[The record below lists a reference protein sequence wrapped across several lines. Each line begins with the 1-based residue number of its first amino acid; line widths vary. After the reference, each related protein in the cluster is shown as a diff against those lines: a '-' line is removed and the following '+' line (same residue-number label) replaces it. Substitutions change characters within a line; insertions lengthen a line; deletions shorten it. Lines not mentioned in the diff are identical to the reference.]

1 MFQPEQR
8 VRLPPCEAD
17 AIGIQTHER
26 ISLMAFLRTA
36 ALRAFAAASAIFAIF
51 PGIARAGD
59 ASPLGVWID
68 NTGRGAVEIK
78 PCGGNT
84 LCGHVVWVRNSKD
97 IKGCGRQIIGAA
109 RPIGSKGM
117 HQGWIYSPE
126 KKQRYDVEF
135 VPSGADKLRVTG
147 YAGIK
152 LFSRTMYWTRASS
165 DLVRCDSTQMAQT
178 APKPSEQAAAAT
190 AAPQKPEAPKEQ
202 AKPTQA
208 SPSALPKK
216 TVTQTETAT
225 PASTPAKEKAE
236 MDASSQQDAA
246 SIKSEDAVTADA
258 TAADEQAAENDAE
271 TAGEETAGSGLSK
284 LNLGG
289 MELGKVISR
298 KGGTCKLDL
307 PWVKVRFDCKDL

>member
-1 MFQPEQR
+1 
-8 VRLPPCEAD
+8 
-17 AIGIQTHER
+17 
-26 ISLMAFLRTA
+26 MAFLRT
-36 ALRAFAAASAIFAIF
+36 ALRAFAAASAIFTAFPAIA
-51 PGIARAGD
+51 GAGD
-59 ASPLGVWID
+59 TSPLGVWID
-68 NTGRGAVEIK
+68 NTGRGAIEIK

-109 RPIGSKGM
+109 RPIGSKGI

-135 VPSGADKLRVTG
+135 VPSGADRLRVTG

-152 LFSRTMYWTRASS
+152 LFSRTMYWTRASG
-165 DLVRCDSTQMAQT
+165 DLVRCDSTQTAKA
-178 APKPSEQAAAAT
+178 APKPSEQVAAAT
-190 AAPQKPEAPKEQ
+190 AAPQSAASPKEPD
-202 AKPTQA
+202 KPTQA
-208 SPSALPKK
+208 GSSGVPKK
-216 TVTQTETAT
+216 TATQPEDAT
-225 PASTPAKEKAE
+225 PASTLAKEKAE
-236 MDASSQQDAA
+236 KNASSQQDTA
-246 SIKSEDAVTADA
+246 SVKSEDDAVADA
-258 TAADEQAAENDAE
+258 AAAGEQTSENDAE

>member
-1 MFQPEQR
+1 
-8 VRLPPCEAD
+8 
-17 AIGIQTHER
+17 
-26 ISLMAFLRTA
+26 MAFLRTA
-36 ALRAFAAASAIFAIF
+36 ALRAFAAASAIFAVF
-51 PGIARAGD
+51 PAIARAGD

-68 NTGRGAVEIK
+68 DTGRGAVEIK
-78 PCGGNT
+78 SCGGST

-135 VPSGADKLRVTG
+135 VPSGSDKLRVTG

-165 DLVRCDSTQMAQT
+165 DLVRCDSTQTAQT
-178 APKPSEQAAAAT
+178 APKPSEQVAAAT
-190 AAPQKPEAPKEQ
+190 AAPQKPEAPKEH

-208 SPSALPKK
+208 APSALPKK
-216 TVTQTETAT
+216 TAT
-225 PASTPAKEKAE
+225 PAEDTPPANTSAKETAQK
-236 MDASSQQDAA
+236 DASGQRDTA
-246 SIKSEDAVTADA
+246 SVKGEDAVTDP
-258 TAADEQAAENDAE
+258 AADEQTAENDAASASEE

-289 MELGKVISR
+289 LQLGKVISR

-307 PWVKVRFDCKDL
+307 PWFKVRFDCKDL

>member
-1 MFQPEQR
+1 
-8 VRLPPCEAD
+8 
-17 AIGIQTHER
+17 
-26 ISLMAFLRTA
+26 MAFLRTA
-36 ALRAFAAASAIFAIF
+36 ALRAFTAATAIFAVF
-51 PGIARAGD
+51 PAIARAGD

-78 PCGGNT
+78 PCAGNN

-135 VPSGADKLRVTG
+135 VPSGADQLRVTG

-165 DLVRCDSTQMAQT
+165 DLVRCDSTQTAQT

-190 AAPQKPEAPKEQ
+190 AAPQKPEAPKDY

-208 SPSALPKK
+208 VPSALPKK
-216 TVTQTETAT
+216 TAT
-225 PASTPAKEKAE
+225 PAEDTPPANTSAKETAE
-236 MDASSQQDAA
+236 QDASSQQDTA
-246 SIKSEDAVTADA
+246 SVKSEDEVTVPS
-258 TAADEQAAENDAE
+258 AADEQ
-271 TAGEETAGSGLSK
+271 TAGNDDTSASEETAGSGLSK

-289 MELGKVISR
+289 LQLGKVISR

>member
-1 MFQPEQR
+1 
-8 VRLPPCEAD
+8 
-17 AIGIQTHER
+17 
-26 ISLMAFLRTA
+26 MAFLRTA
-36 ALRAFAAASAIFAIF
+36 GLGAFAAASAIFAIL
-51 PGIARAGD
+51 PDIAGAGD

-78 PCGGNT
+78 PCAGNT

-152 LFSRTMYWTRASS
+152 LFSRTMYWTRAGG
-165 DLVRCDSTQMAQT
+165 DLVRCDSTQTANA
-178 APKPSEQAAAAT
+178 APKPSEEVGAPT
-190 AAPQKPEAPKEQ
+190 AAPQSAASPKESDKPAQ
-202 AKPTQA
+202 AA
-208 SPSALPKK
+208 PSGAPKK
-216 TVTQTETAT
+216 TVTQTETAA

-236 MDASSQQDAA
+236 KDATSQQDAA
-246 SIKSEDAVTADA
+246 SVKSEDAVADA
-258 TAADEQAAENDAE
+258 TTGDEQAAENDAE
-271 TAGEETAGSGLSK
+271 AAGEETAGSGLSK

>member
-1 MFQPEQR
+1 
-8 VRLPPCEAD
+8 
-17 AIGIQTHER
+17 
-26 ISLMAFLRTA
+26 MAFLRPA
-36 ALRAFAAASAIFAIF
+36 ALRAFAAASAIFAVF
-51 PGIARAGD
+51 PAIARAGD

-78 PCGGNT
+78 QCGGST

-165 DLVRCDSTQMAQT
+165 DLVRCDSTQTAQT

-202 AKPTQA
+202 AKPTQSA
-208 SPSALPKK
+208 PSALPKK
-216 TVTQTETAT
+216 TVTPAEDAT
-225 PASTPAKEKAE
+225 PANTSAKETAE
-236 MDASSQQDAA
+236 KNASSQQDTA
-246 SIKSEDAVTADA
+246 SVKSEDAVTDSS
-258 TAADEQAAENDAE
+258 AADEQTAENDAA
-271 TAGEETAGSGLSK
+271 TASEETAGSGLSK

-289 MELGKVISR
+289 MQLGKVISR

>member
-1 MFQPEQR
+1 
-8 VRLPPCEAD
+8 
-17 AIGIQTHER
+17 
-26 ISLMAFLRTA
+26 MALLRTA
-36 ALRAFAAASAIFAIF
+36 ALRAFAAASAIFAVF
-51 PGIARAGD
+51 PAIARAGD

-78 PCGGNT
+78 PCGGST

-165 DLVRCDSTQMAQT
+165 DLVRCDSTQTAQT

-190 AAPQKPEAPKEQ
+190 AAPQKPEAQKEH

-208 SPSALPKK
+208 APSALPKK
-216 TVTQTETAT
+216 TAT
-225 PASTPAKEKAE
+225 PAEDATPANTSAKETAE
-236 MDASSQQDAA
+236 KDASSPQDTE
-246 SIKSEDAVTADA
+246 SVQSEDAVTDPS
-258 TAADEQAAENDAE
+258 AADEQTAGNDAA
-271 TAGEETAGSGLSK
+271 TASEETAGSALSK

-289 MELGKVISR
+289 MKLGKVISR

>member
-1 MFQPEQR
+1 
-8 VRLPPCEAD
+8 
-17 AIGIQTHER
+17 
-26 ISLMAFLRTA
+26 MAFLRTA
-36 ALRAFAAASAIFAIF
+36 ALRAFAAASAIFAVF
-51 PGIARAGD
+51 PTITRADD
-59 ASPLGVWID
+59 ASPLGIWID

-78 PCGGNT
+78 PCAGNN

-135 VPSGADKLRVTG
+135 VPSGADRLRVTG

-152 LFSRTMYWTRASS
+152 LFSRTMYWTRASG
-165 DLVRCDSTQMAQT
+165 DLVRCDSTQTAKA
-178 APKPSEQAAAAT
+178 APKPSEQVAAAT
-190 AAPQKPEAPKEQ
+190 AAPQSAAAPEEPAQPRQGAPSGV
-202 AKPTQA
+202 A
-208 SPSALPKK
+208 KK
-216 TVTQTETAT
+216 TVTQTEDAT
-225 PASTPAKEKAE
+225 PANETAEK
-236 MDASSQQDAA
+236 DTSSRQDTAPV
-246 SIKSEDAVTADA
+246 KSEDSVGDA
-258 TAADEQAAENDAE
+258 PDADEQTAENDAA
-271 TAGEETAGSGLSK
+271 TTGEETAGSGLSK

-307 PWVKVRFDCKDL
+307 PWVKIRFDCKDL

>member
-1 MFQPEQR
+1 
-8 VRLPPCEAD
+8 
-17 AIGIQTHER
+17 
-26 ISLMAFLRTA
+26 MAFLRTA
-36 ALRAFAAASAIFAIF
+36 GLGAFAAASAIFAIL
-51 PGIARAGD
+51 PDIARAGD

-78 PCGGNT
+78 PCAGNT

-152 LFSRTMYWTRASS
+152 LFSRTMYWTRAGG
-165 DLVRCDSTQMAQT
+165 DLVRCDSTQTANA
-178 APKPSEQAAAAT
+178 APKPSEEVAAPT
-190 AAPQKPEAPKEQ
+190 AAPQSAASPKESDKPAQ
-202 AKPTQA
+202 AA
-208 SPSALPKK
+208 PSGAPKK

-236 MDASSQQDAA
+236 KDASSQQDTA
-246 SIKSEDAVTADA
+246 SVKSEDAVADA
-258 TAADEQAAENDAE
+258 TTGDEQAAENDAE
-271 TAGEETAGSGLSK
+271 AAGEETAGSGLSK